1 MKVAMSLRFNLIYQF
16 FKRQPNFDFYHIFS
30 FSGFITH
37 SKRLYCR
44 YFLKITMKKK
54 TLLHYNRSFY
64 GIAEYN
70 ESLNNI
76 LDHIWQISLI

>member
-1 MKVAMSLRFNLIYQF
+1 MIS
-16 FKRQPNFDFYHIFS
+16 
-30 FSGFITH
+30 ITFLALVDLLH
-37 SKRLYCR
+37 TPKDYTVDI
-44 YFLKITMKKK
+44 FLKITMKKK